1 MFDTIINQLIVSNGA
16 QFMGANDNKS
26 FYITKELLIT
36 LEKYRNGRSKSV
48 TIEPNIQTK
57 RREQIK

>member
-26 FYITKELLIT
+26 FYKTKELLIT

-57 RREQIK
+57 KKGAN